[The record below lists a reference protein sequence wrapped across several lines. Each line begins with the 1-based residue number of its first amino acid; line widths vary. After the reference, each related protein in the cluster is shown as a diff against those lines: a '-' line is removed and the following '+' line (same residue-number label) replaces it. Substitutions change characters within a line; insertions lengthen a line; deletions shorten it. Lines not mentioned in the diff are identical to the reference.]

1 MSELVVDA
9 RILVYQVTVGLDSFP
24 DITTLNNRLSSAS
37 VLVAPSCEF
46 LRSYRML
53 STLGREG
60 FLAPSDVV
68 RLSMLVCES
77 GVELRPLWPW
87 DVARVA
93 SLSCHASD
101 AWCIAVAESL
111 GAPFLTR
118 NPDLAHV
125 GAACPVEV
133 Y

>member
-9 RILVYQVTVGLDSFP
+9 RVLVYRVTVGISDVAATAALDARLLGA
-24 DITTLNNRLSSAS
+24 TT
-37 VLVAPSCEF
+37 LVAPSCEF

-53 STLGREG
+53 KTLGAEG
-60 FLAPSDVV
+60 FLRPADVV

-77 GVELRPLWPW
+77 GTELRPLWPW
-87 DVARVA
+87 DIPRVSA
-93 SLSCHASD
+93 LPCHPAD

-111 GAPFLTR
+111 GMPLITR
-118 NPDLAHV
+118 NSALATL
-125 GAACPVEV
+125 GAACSVEV

>member
-1 MSELVVDA
+1 VYRVATGLIASPEVAQLDA
-9 RILVYQVTVGLDSFP
+9 RLLG
-24 DITTLNNRLSSAS
+24 AS
-37 VLVAPSCEF
+37 TLVAPSCEF
-46 LRSYRML
+46 LRAYRML
-53 STLGREG
+53 RTLAFEG
-60 FLAPSDVV
+60 HLTPSDAL

-93 SLSCHASD
+93 ALACHPSD

-111 GAPFLTR
+111 GATLLTR
-118 NPDLAHV
+118 NPFLAEV